1 MGSAKLV
8 LKRKTDESD
17 LIARAMCKDEAAIRE
32 IIKDNNLR
40 LFRIARSVLKDNGE
54 AEDVLQESYIK
65 AFAALA
71 KFRGDSSLKTWLSR
85 IVLNECLQLLRNPQR
100 NKFKMDELRPEA
112 QIIQF
117 PYSTDQ
123 PLDPERN
130 MAQRELIDIVEKA
143 VDHLPDEFRLV
154 LVARTIEGLSIE
166 DTATLLGLKPETVK
180 TRLFRARK
188 LLKEA
193 LAEHIEPLLNNTYPF
208 KGLRCEHM
216 AEVVVARI
224 CKK

>member
-1 MGSAKLV
+1 MGAAKPV
-8 LKRKTDESD
+8 LKSNVNETD
-17 LIARAMCKDEAAIRE
+17 LIARAVCKDEAAIRE
-32 IIKDNNLR
+32 IIKNNNSHLY
-40 LFRIARSVLKDNGE
+40 RIARSVLHDNGE
-54 AEDVLQESYIK
+54 AEDVLQESYVK

-85 IVLNECLQLLRNPQR
+85 IVLNECLQRLRNPQTDKSR
-100 NKFKMDELRPEA
+100 MDELRPEA

-130 MAQRELIDIVEKA
+130 MAQRELVNLVEKA
-143 VDHLPDEFRLV
+143 VDRLPGEFRLV
-154 LVARTIEGLSIE
+154 LVARTMEGLSIE
-166 DTATLLGLKPETVK
+166 DTANLLGLKPETVK

-193 LAEHIEPLLNNTYPF
+193 LAEHIEPLLNDTFPF
-208 KGLRCEHM
+208 MGLRCEHM
-216 AEVVVARI
+216 ADVVVARM
-224 CKK
+224 CRK